1 MTAPWWTRAAAA
13 RRRRRL
19 RDAAL
24 QDGVTPVF
32 NSARRGAITQR
43 LVHELEHATAE
54 AKRRGERLDAHAMIF
69 AFTDPTL
76 ADALVRVA
84 RAPEA
89 TVRILTDFGQLSR
102 RGGRKPPVL
111 AALGL
116 PTLQVRFK
124 KDLPYVWDDEEG
136 AAVFDHRA
144 SRGLNHH
151 KGLLLLIGGRPFTL
165 VSGSFNWSPT
175 AEHHNFENVLVLEGR
190 VAANRLVMRHF
201 EAEFEAFWN
210 DGRVA
215 LTLDE
220 ARDHRTVLI
229 DQLTRRA
236 AGEDI
241 EATGLTAGAGDTLDV
256 LAPRDLLDVNAWNQ
270 DDALAAALGAGD
282 AAAAAVRA
290 MRDDRIRAGRFE
302 DWDDLLRRV
311 PSLAERPP
319 DALATLRRESVF
331 GSGQVAVNADDVAT
345 LRAAGASRRSA
356 EAIVAWRTQ
365 HGDFESLDELR
376 DVPGVS
382 GYSLRRLRL
391 NATDAHHRIAFS
403 ARRPD
408 EVEGDGGFAKDTEAR
423 RWPSRQ
429 ADGSIRWVDATLG
442 AGAVDIIHGADPGD
456 TLLLATY
463 GLSLSTPEW
472 SALATVARRGA
483 RLRVVLNAA
492 HNDRAVAAVRGLA
505 AEGLDVELFV
515 CRRTMHEKFLV
526 HVEGPH
532 VFNGSANLST
542 SASRKN
548 AEDRFFFKNTPALAA
563 EFTAEFE
570 RLVAWV
576 RSEGPR

>member
-1 MTAPWWTRAAAA
+1 MTRRWWSAPATE
-13 RRRRRL
+13 RRRRGL
-19 RDAAL
+19 RDAEL

-32 NSARRGAITQR
+32 NSERRGAITER
-43 LVHELEHATAE
+43 LVEEMHEAA
-54 AKRRGERLDAHAMIF
+54 AAARRRGEPLEAHAMIF

-76 ADALVRVA
+76 ADALLGLATGPDDV
-84 RAPEA
+84 

-102 RGGRKPPVL
+102 SGGRKPPVL
-111 AALGL
+111 AARRL

-124 KDLPYVWDDEEG
+124 KDLPYVWDEDEDK
-136 AAVFDHRA
+136 AVFDHRS

-151 KGLLLLIGGRPFTL
+151 KGLLLLVGGRPFTL

-175 AEHHNFENVLVLEGR
+175 AEHENFENVLVLEGR

-220 ARDHRTVLI
+220 AIRHRRLLL
-229 DQLTRRA
+229 DQLERKA
-236 AGEDI
+236 DGEDI
-241 EATGLTAGAGDTLDV
+241 DPVGLEAGAGDDLDA

-270 DDALAAALGAGD
+270 DDALTAALGGGD
-282 AAAAAVRA
+282 AAAAVVRA
-290 MRDDRIRAGRFE
+290 MREERLRGGRFG
-302 DWDDLLRRV
+302 DWSDLRTRV
-311 PSLAERPP
+311 PAIDGRPA
-319 DALATLRRESVF
+319 DRLATMRREVVF
-331 GSGQVAVNADDVAT
+331 GSGQVSINADDVPT
-345 LRAAGASRRSA
+345 LRSAGASRRSA
-356 EAIVAWRTQ
+356 EAIVAWREE
-365 HGDFESLDELR
+365 HGDFEDLASLR

-382 GYSLRRLRL
+382 TYSFRRLRR

-423 RWPSRQ
+423 RWPARQ
-429 ADGSIRWVDATLG
+429 EDGSIRWVDATLG

-463 GLSLSTPEW
+463 GLSTSTPEW
-472 SALATVARRGA
+472 AALKAVARRGV
-483 RLRVVLNAA
+483 RLRVLLNAA
-492 HNDRAVAAVRGLA
+492 HNGRAIDAVRELA
-505 AEGLDVELFV
+505 REAPHVELFV

-548 AEDRFFFKNTPALAA
+548 AEDRFFFKHSPALAA
-563 EFTAEFE
+563 EFAAEFD

-576 RSEGPR
+576 RSESR